1 MPIQRFAIVDS
12 TLREGEQFADATFTS
27 EQKVAIARALD
38 AFGVEYVELTSP
50 AASPQSLQDCRTI
63 AHLGLR
69 AKVVAHVRC
78 LLEDVRLALE
88 AGVDGVNVLFGTSP
102 WLRQYSHGRS
112 IADIIH
118 QAQQVIL
125 FAKDHGLEARF
136 SAEDTFR
143 TDLEDLLTVYRA
155 VDACGAD
162 RVGVADTVGVATP
175 RQVYALIR
183 TLRRAVRADIEFHG
197 HNDSGCAVANA
208 FSALEAGAT
217 HVDVTVLGI
226 GERNGIASLEGL
238 IARLYTVDPNL
249 VRRYNLRLLR
259 RLDELVAQAA
269 GITIP
274 FNHCIT
280 SPTAFV
286 HKAGLHTKAVLA
298 NPASYEALDPQE
310 FDLSRSIRIAHRL
323 TGWNAIRARVRELGL
338 PLTDAQ
344 VREATR
350 HIKALADQRPLSAA
364 EVDAILR
371 TWACGS
377 TEARQAVA
385 SQPPKGP
392 HGTPAG
398 LP

>member
-1 MPIQRFAIVDS
+1 
-12 TLREGEQFADATFTS
+12 
-27 EQKVAIARALD
+27 
-38 AFGVEYVELTSP
+38 
-50 AASPQSLQDCRTI
+50 
-63 AHLGLR
+63 
-69 AKVVAHVRC
+69 
-78 LLEDVRLALE
+78 ALE
-88 AGVDGVNVLFGTSP
+88 TGVDGVNILFGTSP

-118 QAQQVIL
+118 QAQQVIR
-125 FAKDHGLEARF
+125 FAKDQGLEVRF

-143 TDLEDLLTVYRA
+143 TDLQDLLTVYRA
-155 VDACGAD
+155 VDACGVD

-238 IARLYTVDPNL
+238 IARLYTVDPDL

-298 NPASYEALDPQE
+298 NPTSYEALDPQE

-323 TGWNAIRARVRELGL
+323 TGWNAIRARARELGL

-350 HIKALADQRPLSAA
+350 HIKALADQRPLSTA

-371 TWACGS
+371 AWACGS
-377 TEARQAVA
+377 AETRQAVA
-385 SQPPKGP
+385 ARPSEGP